1 LAGAGASQ
9 EGDDPEGGP
18 ARRRLAGSDG
28 QPAPAGS
35 AAQDPMEQRKIR
47 MSTGYEMHPWADLRP
62 AGEGPAVG
70 RKLWHQSPG
79 SAG

>member
-1 LAGAGASQ
+1 VRREEGLEGVAARLAGAGS
-9 EGDDPEGGP
+9 GDSGDGGKV
-18 ARRRLAGSDG
+18 
-28 QPAPAGS
+28 PAGS
-35 AAQDPMEQRKIR
+35 AAQEPEEQRKIR
-47 MSTGYEMHPWADLRP
+47 MPTGYEMHPWADLRP